1 MVLKWLERYWPMS
14 TIFLAVYVTMLLA
27 LFVLRSDFPLFL
39 IWAQLPVY
47 FLHQFEEYVFP
58 GGFKEFFN
66 TKVLGSPVAA
76 EPLNAR
82 VSMWINVPIVYVA
95 FPISAVLATTVSLT
109 FGLWMAYFSVIN
121 ALSHVVMFAKLG
133 YNPGFI
139 ASLVLNIPVGIYTIA
154 YLSAHDL
161 VSPTVHIVS
170 AGIGLTVQAALMIY
184 GFGVLKPR
192 LRTTAS
198 NAY

>member
-1 MVLKWLERYWPMS
+1 MMLKWLERYWPIS

-27 LFVLRSDFPLFL
+27 LFVLRSNFPLFL

-76 EPLNAR
+76 EPLNTR
-82 VSMWINVPIVYVA
+82 VSVLINVPIVYVA
-95 FPISAVLATTVSLT
+95 FPISAVLATTVALT

-133 YNPGFI
+133 YNPGLI
-139 ASLVLNIPVGIYTIA
+139 ISLLLNIPVGTFTIV

-161 VSPTVHIVS
+161 VSPMVHVVS
-170 AGIGLTVQAALMIY
+170 AGIGLAVQAALMIY

-192 LRTTAS
+192 VRTTAS
-198 NAY
+198 TAY

>member
-1 MVLKWLERYWPMS
+1 MMWKWLERYWPMS
-14 TIFLAVYVTMLLA
+14 TVFLAVYVTMLLA
-27 LFVLRSDFPLFL
+27 LFVLRTDFPLFL

-82 VSMWINVPIVYVA
+82 VSVWINVPIVYVA
-95 FPISAVLATTVSLT
+95 FPISAVLATTVALP
-109 FGLWMAYFSVIN
+109 FGLWMAYFSIIN

-139 ASLVLNIPVGIYTIA
+139 VSLLLNIPVGIYTIV
-154 YLSAHDL
+154 YLSTHGL
-161 VSPTVHIVS
+161 VSPMVQVVS
-170 AGIGLTVQAALMIY
+170 AGIGLAVQVALMIY

-192 LRTTAS
+192 LRTAASTA
-198 NAY
+198 Y

>member
-1 MVLKWLERYWPMS
+1 MLKWLERDWPIPP
-14 TIFLAVYVTMLLA
+14 IFLARDVTIPLG

-82 VSMWINVPIVYVA
+82 ASMWINVPIVYVA
-95 FPISAVLATTVSLT
+95 FPISAVLATTASLT

-121 ALSHVVMFAKLG
+121 ALSHVVM
-133 YNPGFI
+133 
-139 ASLVLNIPVGIYTIA
+139 
-154 YLSAHDL
+154 
-161 VSPTVHIVS
+161 
-170 AGIGLTVQAALMIY
+170 
-184 GFGVLKPR
+184 
-192 LRTTAS
+192 
-198 NAY
+198 